1 MRKIIKEFSDFIKR
15 GNVLDL
21 SVGIIVGGAFTA
33 IVTALSNGILKPFIN
48 WIIALC
54 SGGDADALAAAVT
67 MLRPAYAADGT
78 IDLANSIYIDWGAFI
93 SAIINFFLIAFV
105 LFCIVKAINKVQ
117 EEHDKAVSD
126 YKKLTKEDR
135 KELKKR
141 GIKLY
146 DADKVKAFVEEKE
159 KIANEKAEEEKKLAE
174 EQAKKERELNPTET
188 DLLKKIV
195 ELLEQKR

>member
-48 WIIALC
+48 WIITLC

-93 SAIINFFLIAFV
+93 SSVINFLLVAIVVFV
-105 LFCIVKAINKVQ
+105 IVKVVNQASQKLNVNLIMKEAIEKKIKNGENLSKSDNRWIKKMQVYHPELVPVLEQ
-117 EEHDKAVSD
+117 EKPTEPTAEPIPEKTETE
-126 YKKLTKEDR
+126 KLLAAILD
-135 KELKKR
+135 ELKS
-141 GIKLY
+141 
-146 DADKVKAFVEEKE
+146 
-159 KIANEKAEEEKKLAE
+159 
-174 EQAKKERELNPTET
+174 
-188 DLLKKIV
+188 
-195 ELLEQKR
+195 QKGE

>member
-93 SAIINFFLIAFV
+93 SSVINFLLVAIVVFV
-105 LFCIVKAINKVQ
+105 IVKVVNQASQKLNVNLIMKEAIEKKIKNGENLSKSDNRWIKKMQVYHPELVPVLEQ
-117 EEHDKAVSD
+117 EKPTEPTAEPIPEKTETE
-126 YKKLTKEDR
+126 KLLAAILD
-135 KELKKR
+135 ELKS
-141 GIKLY
+141 
-146 DADKVKAFVEEKE
+146 
-159 KIANEKAEEEKKLAE
+159 
-174 EQAKKERELNPTET
+174 
-188 DLLKKIV
+188 
-195 ELLEQKR
+195 QKGE